1 MSKTIGERIREVRN
15 ERGLTQKALGEKAG
29 IAEPTIRRYE
39 LGKLNPK
46 VDTVKKIAAALNVP
60 WYELYPGEE
69 DGEDVKLLFRSVE
82 EATKQAEYDA
92 RLDSAGAYISTLQ
105 YSAEYESDV
114 EWGADE
120 INNWI
125 KKRLPDVAKK
135 FNVKEKDLDDA
146 VYWAY
151 SSEERWLQN
160 IHEAVLDKPI
170 KFRSLEKIC
179 RALIQL
185 SGEGQEEAAKRVEE
199 LAKIPD
205 YQRPA
210 EPAGDGTQ
218 SADDKEPDK
227 K

>member
-1 MSKTIGERIREVRN
+1 MTIGELLKKARLDA
-15 ERGLTQKALGEKAG
+15 GMTQKELAEKCGMADS
-29 IAEPTIRRYE
+29 AIRKYE
-39 LGKLNPK
+39 SGKVIPK
-46 VDTVKKIAAALNVP
+46 INTVKKIAAALNVP

-69 DGEDVKLLFRSVE
+69 DGEDVKILFHSVE
-82 EATKQAEYDA
+82 EEAKNTNYRE
-92 RLDSAGAYISTLQ
+92 RLDSASAYISTLQ
-105 YSAEYESDV
+105 FSAEQESEIEWTV
-114 EWGADE
+114 EAQ
-120 INNWI
+120 NNWI
-125 KKRLPDVAKK
+125 KKRLPEVAQR
-135 FNVKEKDLDDA
+135 FNVKESDLDDKI
-146 VYWAY
+146 YWNFAP
-151 SSEERWLQN
+151 EEKWLNN

-170 KFRSLEKIC
+170 KFKSLEKIC
-179 RALIQL
+179 RALMQL